1 MIEVCGWYRLNIYF
15 WNKKSVIFLNDRV
28 LNSEMVLCYV
38 NSDYNFIWY
47 LLGKCFRCVLMI
59 LMLFVL
65 VLSEKKIKLC
75 VCN

>member
-15 WNKKSVIFLNDRV
+15 WNKRVICLNDRV
-28 LNSEMVLCYV
+28 LNSKMVLCYV
-38 NSDYNFIWY
+38 NSDYNLIWY

-65 VLSEKKIKLC
+65 VFSEKKIKLC